1 MIKKISYL
9 LLAPTAL
16 FLLLVVHPVFAQDV
30 SFQDSLTIVD
40 SKIHY
45 SANKN
50 EAHLISCIGTVEN
63 HSNKSWNELVFE
75 VQYFNSE
82 DQLIDTTSEYDY
94 SIVIPA
100 HDTIAFRVT
109 GHAIHEASEYQ
120 THKVRITSATPESCN
135 DPAPSKSKRKRINI
149 FIDIL
154 ISWTPMLILIA
165 VWIFFMRKYQGK
177 KSPQRKILEL
187 QEKQCKLV
195 EQQNALFEKLIE
207 VIENK
212 AQDQQNN

>member
-1 MIKKISYL
+1 MTKIISSSL
-9 LLAPTAL
+9 VTLATL
-16 FLLLVVHPVFAQDV
+16 FLLLGHPVFAQDV
-30 SFQDSLTIVD
+30 SFQDSLKIVD

-45 SANKN
+45 STNKN
-50 EAHLISCIGTVEN
+50 EANLISCIGTLEN
-63 HSNKSWNELVFE
+63 LSNKSWNELVFE

-82 DQLIDTTSEYDY
+82 NQLIDTTSEYDY
-94 SIVIPA
+94 SITIPA

-109 GHAIHEASEYQ
+109 GHAIHEASDYQ
-120 THKVRITSATPESCN
+120 AHKVRITSATPESRN
-135 DPAPSKSKRKRINI
+135 DPASSKSKRKRISV

-207 VIENK
+207 AIKNK
-212 AQDQQNN
+212 AQDQQDK